1 MEEGHQKYRTEL
13 PKPVRT
19 QLDKY
24 DQYDLK
30 QLRQALRGE
39 KTLAQGAPT
48 SQAVK
53 SAAAK
58 PVVPKSGPQDLVS
71 SLASRLT
78 KVEAEN
84 QQLKTL
90 LRRANNENTELRQK
104 IDLCRLAAAGDQAN
118 VEEIMALKS
127 YIEILKQQI
136 YDMELF
142 LDSHGLIYVESSEPS
157 KEALHRPIL
166 QSTSNSSLTDTWE
179 PPERNVLEN
188 HIKKLNQIVSKD
200 RILVTD
206 GDNCG
211 RYGDK
216 PSIPVRFYPNGI
228 FIKRGPF
235 RAYQD
240 DKSAREFVDD
250 IAAGFLPSEFRT
262 SHPDGISIDASFE
275 TEPFKSYGVELFEG
289 HAKTMEDESAQPP
302 PPPKPAKGTVEAT
315 EEEHGDIKRNYL
327 TVSEY
332 GAKHN
337 YAYDQLLDQ
346 RANMEK
352 PMSLQQFLSRVKGS
366 CISNGQVIPMKE
378 ALGLLVR
385 GKTPA
390 EQAREDGKDNLS
402 STTIITEIADDGRIA
417 TLRIRV
423 SSPDSALNDQHLLLK
438 LPFSMTVDSMIKK
451 IGDVLDVDSGRIR
464 LHRPY
469 GDDIMKDISLTLEAA
484 GCTPNARLFAKIGT

>member
-1 MEEGHQKYRTEL
+1 MEEGYQKYRTEL

-19 QLDKY
+19 QLDKQ

-39 KTLAQGAPT
+39 GPFTQGAPA
-48 SQAVK
+48 SQAVR
-53 SAAAK
+53 STAAK
-58 PVVPKSGPQDLVS
+58 PLVPKSGAQDLLS

-84 QQLKTL
+84 QQLKTML
-90 LRRANNENTELRQK
+90 KRANDENTALRQK
-104 IDLCRLAAAGDQAN
+104 VDLCRLAAAGDQAN
-118 VEEIMALKS
+118 VEEILALKS
-127 YIEILKQQI
+127 YIEVLRQQI

-142 LDSHGLIYVESSEPS
+142 LDSHGLIYVEDASLPEDP
-157 KEALHRPIL
+157 ALR
-166 QSTSNSSLTDTWE
+166 SLPQTAPANTWE
-179 PPERNVLEN
+179 PPERHVIEN
-188 HIKKLNQIVSKD
+188 HIRKLNQLVSKD
-200 RILVTD
+200 RVLVTD
-206 GDNCG
+206 GDNQG

-235 RAYQD
+235 RAYEH
-240 DKSAREFVDD
+240 DKTAREFVED

-275 TEPFKSYGVELFEG
+275 TEPFKSCSVELFEG
-289 HAKTMEDESAQPP
+289 QAKTIIDESVQPP
-302 PPPKPAKGTVEAT
+302 PPPRPAKGTVEAAT
-315 EEEHGDIKRNYL
+315 EHKDIRRNYL

-337 YAYDQLLDQ
+337 YSYDQLIDQ
-346 RANMEK
+346 RANLEK

-366 CISNGQVIPMKE
+366 CVSNGQVIPMKE
-378 ALGLLVR
+378 ALGCLVH

-390 EQAREDGKDNLS
+390 EQKAEPGKDNLS
-402 STTIITEIADDGRIA
+402 STTIITETADDDRIA

-423 SSPDSALNDQHLLLK
+423 SSPDSSLNDQHLLLK
-438 LPFSMTVDSMIKK
+438 LPFSTTVESMIRK
-451 IGDVLDVDSGRIR
+451 IGDALDIDSGRVR

-469 GDDIMKDISLTLEAA
+469 GGDIMQDVSATLESA
-484 GCTPNARLFAKIGT
+484 GCTPNARLFAKIST

>member
-13 PKPVRT
+13 PKPVRA
-19 QLDKY
+19 QLDKQ

-39 KTLAQGAPT
+39 RPFG
-48 SQAVK
+48 QAVK

-58 PVVPKSGPQDLVS
+58 PLMPKSGAQDLVS
-71 SLASRLT
+71 GLANRLT

-84 QQLKTL
+84 QQLKL
-90 LRRANNENTELRQK
+90 MLRRANDENTSLRQK
-104 IDLCRLAAAGDQAN
+104 VDLCRLAAAGEQAN
-118 VEEIMALKS
+118 VEEIIALKG
-127 YIEILKQQI
+127 YIEVLRQQI

-142 LDSHGLIYVESSEPS
+142 LDSHGLIYVEDTDLS
-157 KEALHRPIL
+157 KEPAPRAVLHTL
-166 QSTSNSSLTDTWE
+166 QSDPIGESAEIWE
-179 PPERNVLEN
+179 PPERHILEDN
-188 HIKKLNQIVSKD
+188 IRKLNQLVSKD
-200 RILVTD
+200 RILVED
-206 GDNCG
+206 RGNQG

-235 RAYQD
+235 RAYKH
-240 DKSAREFVDD
+240 DKTAREFVED

-275 TEPFKSYGVELFEG
+275 AEPFRSCGVELFEG
-289 HAKTMEDESAQPP
+289 QAKLMIDESTPP
-302 PPPKPAKGTVEAT
+302 PPPKPAKSTIEAAT
-315 EEEHGDIKRNYL
+315 EHGDLKRNYL

-332 GAKHN
+332 GTKHN
-337 YAYDQLLDQ
+337 YSYDQLLDQ

-366 CISNGQVIPMKE
+366 CVSNGQVIPMKE
-378 ALGLLVR
+378 ALGLLVH
-385 GKTPA
+385 GKTPI
-390 EQAREDGKDNLS
+390 EQAREVGKDNLS
-402 STTIITEIADDGRIA
+402 STTIVTEATDDGRVA

-423 SSPDSALNDQHLLLK
+423 SSPDLALNDHHLLLK
-438 LPFSMTVDSMIKK
+438 LPFSYTVESMIRR
-451 IGDVLDVDSGRIR
+451 IGDALNIDCGRIR

-469 GDDIMKDISLTLEAA
+469 GEDIMQDIHATLESA
-484 GCTPNARLFAKIGT
+484 GCTPNARLFVKIGA

>member
-13 PKPVRT
+13 PKPVRA
-19 QLDKY
+19 QLDKQ

-39 KTLAQGAPT
+39 KPLAQGVPA
-48 SQAVK
+48 SQAIK

-90 LRRANNENTELRQK
+90 LRRANDENTELRRK
-104 IDLCRLAAAGDQAN
+104 TDLCRLAAAGEQAN
-118 VEEIMALKS
+118 VEEILALKS
-127 YIEILKQQI
+127 YIEVLKQQI

-142 LDSHGLIYVESSEPS
+142 LDSHGLIYIEAAGPT
-157 KEALHRPIL
+157 KEAISCAVQRADLMPA
-166 QSTSNSSLTDTWE
+166 DAWE
-179 PPERNVLEN
+179 PPERHTLEN
-188 HIKKLNQIVSKD
+188 HIRKLNQIVSKD
-200 RILVTD
+200 RVLVTN
-206 GDNCG
+206 GDNQG

-216 PSIPVRFYPNGI
+216 PSVPVRFYPNGI

-235 RAYQD
+235 RAYEY
-240 DKSAREFVDD
+240 DKSAREFVED

-262 SHPDGISIDASFE
+262 SYPDGISIDASFE
-275 TEPFKSYGVELFEG
+275 TEPFKSHGVELFEG
-289 HAKTMEDESAQPP
+289 QAKTMVDESAQPP
-302 PPPKPAKGTVEAT
+302 PPPKPAKGTVEAAA
-315 EEEHGDIKRNYL
+315 EHGDIKRSYL

-337 YAYDQLLDQ
+337 YSYDQLLDQ

-366 CISNGQVIPMKE
+366 CVSNGQVIPMKE
-378 ALGLLVR
+378 ALGLLVH

-390 EQAREDGKDNLS
+390 EQAKEAGKDNLS
-402 STTIITEIADDGRIA
+402 STTIIAETADDDRIA

-438 LPFSMTVDSMIKK
+438 LPFSTTVDSMIKK
-451 IGDVLDVDSGRIR
+451 IGNALDVDSGRIR

-469 GDDIMKDISLTLEAA
+469 GDDIMKDVSVTLEDA
-484 GCTPNARLFAKIGT
+484 GCTPNARLFAKIST